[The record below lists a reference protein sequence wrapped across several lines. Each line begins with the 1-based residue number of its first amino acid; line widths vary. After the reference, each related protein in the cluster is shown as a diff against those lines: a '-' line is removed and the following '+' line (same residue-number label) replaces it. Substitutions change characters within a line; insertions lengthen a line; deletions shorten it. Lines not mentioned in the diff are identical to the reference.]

1 MIAQTLEEQAVA
13 ELEAGRALRL
23 VDLAGLLTT
32 PTPAP
37 AYVIH
42 GLIPRRVV
50 TLLGGHG
57 GAGKSIVGLTLA
69 AHVAGGA
76 HTWAGFAV
84 EDGRALYVS
93 LEDPG
98 DVVRYRLRKIVE
110 AYGLDAAKI
119 ERRLEVLD
127 GTGSDATLAGE
138 INDMGVRRIAFTGTL
153 AELEDAAQGQRL
165 IVVDNASDAYAGNE
179 NERRQVRQFIRELG
193 RIAHDN
199 DAGLILLAHIDK
211 SAARNGSQGNSYSG
225 STAWHNS
232 VRARLALA
240 ANDGAVELVPEKLNH
255 GKLAEPITL
264 AWTDTGVLMPLER
277 ATTAAGGQADDEA
290 VLGALRAAQAAG
302 VDVGIA
308 RSGPSTAQ
316 SILATF
322 PELPPHLHG
331 PKGRRAFWA
340 AVGRLTAAGQV
351 RVETITTESRN
362 RKKVLVPC
370 VGSDGSESA
379 CVNSPYPIRI
389 YDAHGGRGLRVGS
402 SSIEPTQTDADE
414 QADDPALARI
424 MEKFKEGFGHDE

>member
-1 MIAQTLEEQAVA
+1 MRTLEQQAVA
-13 ELEAGRALRL
+13 ELEAVQALRP
-23 VDLAGLLTT
+23 VDLSGLLEA

-37 AYVIH
+37 AYVIT

-69 AHVAGGA
+69 AHVAGGE
-76 HTWAGFAV
+76 HTWAGHRV
-84 EDGRALYVS
+84 EDGRALFVS

-98 DVVRYRLRKIVE
+98 DVVRYRLRRIVE
-110 AYGLDAAKI
+110 AYGLDAPKV
-119 ERRLEVLD
+119 ERRLTVLD

-138 INDMGVRRIAFTGTL
+138 INDLGVRRLAFTAGL
-153 AELEDAAQGQRL
+153 AELEDAAQGHRL

-179 NERRQVRQFIRELG
+179 NERRQVRGFIRELG

-199 DAGLILLAHIDK
+199 DAGMILLAHIDK
-211 SAARNGSQGNSYSG
+211 AAARNGSQGNSYSG

-240 ANDGAVELVPEKLNH
+240 ASDGVVELTPEKLNH

-264 AWTDTGVLMPLER
+264 QWTDAGVLMPVDR
-277 ATTAAGGQADDEA
+277 ARTAAGGQADDEA
-290 VLGALRAAQAAG
+290 VVAALRAARAAG
-302 VDVGIA
+302 VDVGAA

-331 PKGRRAFWA
+331 AKGRTAFWS
-340 AVGRLTAAGQV
+340 AVSRLMASNKV
-351 RVETITTESRN
+351 KIEEVITEQ
-362 RKKVLVPC
+362 RKRRKVLVECASSEHIEYARANPPTPLC
-370 VGSDGSESA
+370 AIGAHGVRGLCASSALIESA
-379 CVNSPYPIRI
+379 
-389 YDAHGGRGLRVGS
+389 
-402 SSIEPTQTDADE
+402 QTCADSDADFAE
-414 QADDPALARI
+414 KIMARFEREADR
-424 MEKFKEGFGHDE
+424 

>member
-1 MIAQTLEEQAVA
+1 MKTWHTDDL
-13 ELEAGRALRL
+13 ALRP
-23 VDLAGLLTT
+23 VDLSGLLAT

-37 AYVIH
+37 PYVIT

-76 HTWAGFAV
+76 RTWASFTV

-98 DVVRYRLRKIVE
+98 DVVRYRLRKIAE
-110 AYGLDAAKI
+110 AYALDTAKV
-119 ERRLEVLD
+119 ERRLTVLD

-138 INDMGVRRIAFTGTL
+138 VNDMGVRRLTFTSSL

-165 IVVDNASDAYAGNE
+165 IVIDNASDADAGNE

-240 ANDGAVELVPEKLNH
+240 ANDGVVELVPEKLNH
-255 GKLAEPITL
+255 GKLADPITL
-264 AWTDTGVLMPLER
+264 EWTDTGVLIPTDR
-277 ATTAAGGQADDEA
+277 
-290 VLGALRAAQAAG
+290 RAAQASAEAARAEQAADDA
-302 VDVGIA
+302 VHIAQAVRAAHETGITVPAATTGPKTA
-308 RSGPSTAQ
+308 RHVLVA
-316 SILATF
+316 F
-322 PELPPHLHG
+322 PELPDHL
-331 PKGRRAFWA
+331 KGRDNAERFTRALVHALRQF
-340 AVGRLTAAGQV
+340 LI
-351 RVETITTESRN
+351 VEQEYRDNHRHQKRRFVPPERRN
-362 RKKVLVPC
+362 RRRS
-370 VGSDGSESA
+370 GW
-379 CVNSPYPIRI
+379 R
-389 YDAHGGRGLRVGS
+389 GRW
-402 SSIEPTQTDADE
+402 
-414 QADDPALARI
+414 
-424 MEKFKEGFGHDE
+424 

>member
-1 MIAQTLEEQAVA
+1 MTGLEQQAVA
-13 ELEAGRALRL
+13 ELEAGQALRL

-37 AYVIH
+37 PYVIH

-57 GAGKSIVGLTLA
+57 GAGKSIAGLTLA

-110 AYGLDAAKI
+110 AYALDAAKI
-119 ERRLEVLD
+119 ERRLIVLD
-127 GTGSDATLAGE
+127 GTGSDGTLAGE
-138 INDMGVRRIAFTGTL
+138 VSDMGVRRIAFTGTL
-153 AELEDAAQGQRL
+153 TELEDAAQGHRL
-165 IVVDNASDAYAGNE
+165 IVIDNASDAFSANE
-179 NERRQVRQFIRELG
+179 NERRLVREFIRKLG
-193 RIAHDN
+193 SIAQET
-199 DAGLILLAHIDK
+199 DAGLVLLAHIDK
-211 SAARNGSQGNSYSG
+211 AAARNGSQGNSYSG

-240 ANDGAVELVPEKLNH
+240 ANDGVVELVPEKLNH

-264 AWTDTGVLMPLER
+264 EWSDAGVLVPVDR
-277 ATTAAGGQADDEA
+277 TTTPAGGQADDEA
-290 VLGALRAAQAAG
+290 VMAALRAAQAAG
-302 VDVGIA
+302 VDVGSA

-331 PKGRRAFWA
+331 LKGRRAFWA
-340 AVGRLTAAGQV
+340 AVGRLTAAGKV

-362 RKKVLVPC
+362 RKKVMLPC

-379 CVNSPYPIRI
+379 CVNPPYPLRI
-389 YDAHGGRGLRVGS
+389 YDAHGDRGLRVGS
-402 SSIEPTQTDADE
+402 SSIEPTQTDADK
-414 QADDPALARI
+414 QALDRI
-424 MEKFKEGFGHDE
+424 KAKFAGGAA

>member
-1 MIAQTLEEQAVA
+1 MGAPSLEQQAAA
-13 ELEAGRALRL
+13 ELEAGRALRP

-37 AYVIH
+37 PYVIT

-110 AYGLDAAKI
+110 AYALDTAKV
-119 ERRLEVLD
+119 ERRLTVLD

-138 INDMGVRRIAFTGTL
+138 VNDMGVRRIAFTGTL
-153 AELEDAAQGQRL
+153 SELEDAAQGHRL
-165 IVVDNASDAYAGNE
+165 IIIDNASDAYSGNE

-199 DAGLILLAHIDK
+199 DAGLVLLVHVDK
-211 SAARNGSQGNSYSG
+211 AAARGGSQGNSYSG
-225 STAWHNS
+225 STSWHNS
-232 VRARLALA
+232 ARARLALA
-240 ANDGAVELVPEKLNH
+240 ASDGAVELVPEKLNH
-255 GKLAEPITL
+255 GKLADPITL
-264 AWTDTGVLMPLER
+264 QWTDTGVLMPLER
-277 ATTAAGGQADDEA
+277 ATTAAGGQVDEDA
-290 VLGALRAAQAAG
+290 VMGALRAAWAAG
-302 VDVGIA
+302 VDVGAA
-308 RSGPSTAQ
+308 RNGPSTTQ
-316 SILATF
+316 SILSTF
-322 PELPPHLHG
+322 SELPLHLHG

-340 AVGRLTAAGQV
+340 AVGRLTAKGRV
-351 RVETITTESRN
+351 RVEIVTTESRN
-362 RKKVLVPC
+362 KKKVVVPC

-389 YDAHGGRGLRVGS
+389 YDAHGDRGLRVGS
-402 SSIEPTQTDADE
+402 SSIEPTRTDADK
-414 QADDPALARI
+414 QALDRI
-424 MEKFKEGFGHDE
+424 KAKFAGGAQ